1 MKIKYNGN
9 KEGFKWIVKCAG
21 KTKVFVSGGTK
32 LEPKSFLQEV
42 YDIMQAGA
50 SGMAIGRNI
59 WQSQEPLKLT
69 RAVKEIIFENKKP
82 EQVMRLLK

>member
-1 MKIKYNGN
+1 
-9 KEGFKWIVKCAG
+9 
-21 KTKVFVSGGTK
+21 
-32 LEPKSFLQEV
+32 
-42 YDIMQAGA
+42 MQAGA